1 METTNLDAFKQ
12 NKIRPTMAGLSDSK
26 YTGKD
31 CNILLGITNPYTFEL
46 PEYQGY
52 DITKF
57 KGNIRFMEIV
67 LNRDGQSNGICPLFF
82 DGATNFFSELPLPSD
97 REMIN
102 NIYTYLNN
110 IRNKVN
116 KLFLIFSKKKKI

>member
-1 METTNLDAFKQ
+1 M
-12 NKIRPTMAGLSDSK
+12 
-26 YTGKD
+26 

-97 REMIN
+97 KETLN
-102 NIYTYLNN
+102 SIYTYLNN

-116 KLFLIFSKKKKI
+116 KLFLIFNKKKNI